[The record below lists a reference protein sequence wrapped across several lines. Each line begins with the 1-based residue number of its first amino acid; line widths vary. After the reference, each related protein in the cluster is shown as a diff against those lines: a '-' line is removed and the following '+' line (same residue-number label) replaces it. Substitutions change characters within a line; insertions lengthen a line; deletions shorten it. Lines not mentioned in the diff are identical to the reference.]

1 MPRRFSLE
9 PLHNLAQDRVE
20 AATQRLAQLKVKWQ
34 QEEAKF
40 EQLSQFHV
48 EYQRR
53 LGDAIRQG
61 MDMTRMRDYQVFI
74 RKLETALRQ
83 QAQEIARAKATW
95 EEGQRVWLE
104 ERRKLKTY
112 DVLKDRHARAEQR
125 REGRLEQRESDE
137 HARKGHGGKK
147 GFEG

>member
-20 AATQRLAQLKVKWQ
+20 AATQRLAQLKAKWQ
-34 QEEAKF
+34 QEEAKL
-40 EQLSQFHV
+40 EQLRQFHA

-61 MDMTRMRDYQVFI
+61 LDMTRMRDFQVFI
-74 RKLETALRQ
+74 RKLDTAMRQ
-83 QAQEIARAKATW
+83 QAQEIARAKGVW
-95 EEGQRVWLE
+95 EEGQRAWLE

-112 DVLKDRHARAEQR
+112 DVLKDRHLKAEQH
-125 REGRLEQRESDE
+125 RENRLEQRETDE
-137 HARKGHGGKK
+137 HARKGHAVKK
-147 GFEG
+147 GN